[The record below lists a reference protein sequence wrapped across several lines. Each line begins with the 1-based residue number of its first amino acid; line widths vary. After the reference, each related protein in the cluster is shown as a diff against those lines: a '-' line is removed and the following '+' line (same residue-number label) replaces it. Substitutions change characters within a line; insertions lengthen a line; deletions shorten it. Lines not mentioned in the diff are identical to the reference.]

1 MSIHDGCA
9 ARSCTVCSSS
19 LHSLSVPSENLLSQ
33 LQQSLAGRYE
43 IERPLGRGGM
53 ATVYLARDVK
63 HHRHVA
69 LKVLD
74 AELGASLGTDR
85 FLAEIRV
92 TANMQHPNVLPLFD
106 SGESEGQ
113 LFYVMPYVAGETLR
127 AMLDREGKL
136 PIDQALRIAGAIASA
151 LDYAHRHGVVHRD
164 IKPENVLLS
173 DGVPIVADFGI
184 AKAVS
189 LSRKD
194 GGDTMPGMTQT
205 GLALGTPSYM
215 SPEQAMGETV
225 DGRSDVYA
233 LGCMLYEMLSGD
245 VPFTGP
251 SAQAVIAKH
260 ITMTVPSVR
269 EARTSVPVNVDLAIA
284 RAMAKE
290 PTDRFTNPAQ
300 FAAALTS
307 APPVEPMPDYS
318 RVTEPVT
325 RFTAPIA
332 GRQRELTELM
342 ARLDALGSDRGGFV
356 LLGGEPGVGKTR
368 LAEAVLTEA
377 RRRGWFCAVGHCYE
391 MEGSPPYLPFLELLE
406 YIARVVPPGRFRQLL
421 GSGAGELAV
430 VMPVIRQMYSDIP
443 AAVELPPDQQR
454 RFFFSRMLEYLERS
468 SHNLQLVLLFDDLHW
483 ADESTLL
490 LLEHLAAHLPQLRI
504 LFVGTYRDVDLE
516 VARPFARTL
525 ERLTRQRLAERVI
538 VRRMPEQDVAEL
550 LATLGAP
557 DPPAALV
564 SAIFRETEG
573 NPFFVEE
580 VFQHLREE
588 GRVLDAD
595 GHWLPDV
602 ELDGI
607 QVPEGVRL
615 VIGRR
620 LARVSADCLAV
631 LTAAAVIGPRF
642 TIAVLDALGEFGA
655 DAVLDALEEAE
666 GASLVLSQAAG
677 RETRYSFSHE
687 LIRQTLLA
695 GLSMPRRQRRHQK
708 TADAIERAFAGK
720 LEAHTSDLAY
730 HLYQA
735 GAAIESERTT
745 RVLLLAAR
753 QAITAGAF
761 NEALSQVEKAL
772 SILET
777 SGDLRHAELLRARGE
792 SLRGL
797 GRWGPAIDALDE
809 ALALFEALGASDET
823 LAVIFAMSDLL
834 LWTLSDHTRSSELL
848 ERALAILPDTAR
860 AMRVAL
866 LVRAGYSHG
875 MVSGGP
881 AGLPLIE
888 EGLRL
893 ARELGDPVI
902 IAEAL
907 GARGVHHSTYLRV
920 TDAIEDLAQAY
931 PVLEKGG
938 HRWEAIRF
946 EATYLRQLLIA
957 GRDTEMLARL
967 PVVTKNALD
976 LGHLGAW
983 FLVDQTSAH
992 REWCRHGN
1000 VAAFER
1006 FARGAAETWA
1016 SLGPWVT
1023 AANVYLAIALHE
1035 GGACDDPSAVIAS
1048 GGLSMGNE
1056 AWTDFAW
1063 AEYFVMSAETH
1074 PQRALAILDAH
1085 LDRLPAS
1092 AADGSGGTGIAVL
1105 RAIRGLA
1112 MLGEHARSAAL
1123 YDLSV
1128 DILRMGSAI
1137 GINSVV
1143 ECDCGIAAAAGKQWD
1158 KAETH
1163 FNNALHVTRTAPH
1176 VPAEADV
1183 LHWHAWML
1191 LQRRS
1196 SVDVERAVGMLR
1208 ECVALC
1214 ERVGLPRRARRA
1226 AEMLRDSTEDRG
1238 TA

>member
-1 MSIHDGCA
+1 MD
-9 ARSCTVCSSS
+9 SSA
-19 LHSLSVPSENLLSQ
+19 
-33 LQQSLAGRYE
+33 SLAALLADRYV
-43 IERPLGRGGM
+43 IERELGRGGM

-63 HHRHVA
+63 HHRRVA

-113 LFYVMPYVAGETLR
+113 LFYVMPFVEGETLR
-127 AMLDREGKL
+127 AMLDREGQL
-136 PIDQALRIAGAIASA
+136 PVDQALRIAGAIASA
-151 LDYAHRHGVVHRD
+151 LDYAHRHGVIHRD

-189 LSRKD
+189 NSRKD
-194 GGDTMPGMTQT
+194 GGDTLPGMTQT

-215 SPEQAMGETV
+215 SPEQAMGESI

-233 LGCMLYEMLSGD
+233 LGCMLYEMLSGAL
-245 VPFTGP
+245 PFTGS
-251 SAQAVIAKH
+251 SAQSVIAKH
-260 ITMTVPSVR
+260 ITMAVPSVR
-269 EARTSVPVNVDLAIA
+269 DARTSVPVNVDLAIA

-290 PTDRFTNPAQ
+290 PTERFTNPAQ

-318 RVTEPVT
+318 RVTELVT

-332 GRQRELTELM
+332 GRQRELGELM
-342 ARLDALGSDRGGFV
+342 TKLDALGSDRGGFV

-368 LAEAVLTEA
+368 LAEAVLIEA
-377 RRRGWFCAVGHCYE
+377 RRRGWFSAVGHCYE
-391 MEGSPPYLPFLELLE
+391 MDGSPPYLPFLELLE
-406 YIARVVPPGRFRQLL
+406 YIARVVPPGRFRALL
-421 GSGAGELAV
+421 GNGAGELAL
-430 VMPVIRQMYSDIP
+430 VMPAIRQMYSDIP

-454 RFFFSRMLEYLERS
+454 RFFFSRMLEYFERS
-468 SHNLQLVLLFDDLHW
+468 SHNLQSVLLFDDLHW

-490 LLEHLAAHLPQLRI
+490 LLEHLAPHLAQLRI
-504 LFVGTYRDVDLE
+504 LIVGTYRDVDLD
-516 VARPFARTL
+516 VSRPFARTL
-525 ERLTRQRLAERVI
+525 ERLTRQRLAERII
-538 VRRMPEQDVAEL
+538 VRRMPEQEVAEL

-595 GHWLPDV
+595 GHWLTDV
-602 ELDGI
+602 ELDAI

-620 LARVSADCLAV
+620 LERVSADCLSV

-642 TIAVLDALGEFGA
+642 TIAVLDALGEFTA

-745 RVLLLAAR
+745 RVLLLATR
-753 QAITAGAF
+753 QAIAAGAF

-777 SGDLRHAELLRARGE
+777 SSDLRHAELLRARGE

-797 GRWGPAIDALDE
+797 GRWGPALKSFDE
-809 ALALFEALGASDET
+809 ALQIFESVDAREET
-823 LAVIFAMSDLL
+823 LAVILVMSDIL
-834 LWTLSDHTRSSELL
+834 LWTVADHGRSSELL
-848 ERALAILPDTAR
+848 ERALSILPDEAS
-860 AMRVAL
+860 AMRVSL
-866 LVRAGYSHG
+866 LGRAGYSRG
-875 MVSGGP
+875 MVSGGA
-881 AGLPLIE
+881 AGLVLIE

-907 GARGVHHSTYLRV
+907 GARGVHHSNYLRV
-920 TDAIEDLAQAY
+920 SDAIEDLALAY
-931 PVLEKGG
+931 PMLEKSGN
-938 HRWEAIRF
+938 HWEAIRF
-946 EATYLRQLLIA
+946 EATYVRQLLIA
-957 GRDTEMLARL
+957 GRASELGVMLPA
-967 PVVTKNALD
+967 VTQKALD

-983 FLVDQTSAH
+983 FLADTTSAH
-992 REWCRHGN
+992 AEWCRHGS

-1006 FARGAAETWA
+1006 FARRAQETWT
-1016 SLGPWVT
+1016 SLGSWLA
-1023 AANVYLAIALHE
+1023 AANIYLAIALHE
-1035 GGACDDPSAVIAS
+1035 GGASDDPSAVIAS
-1048 GGLSMGNE
+1048 VGFSVGNE

-1063 AEYFVMSAETH
+1063 VEYFVISAETH
-1074 PQRALAILDAH
+1074 PHRALATLDAH
-1085 LDRLPAS
+1085 LHRLPTSLAN
-1092 AADGSGGTGIAVL
+1092 GSGGGGLAVL

-1112 MLGEHARSAAL
+1112 MLGHLARSAAL
-1123 YDLSV
+1123 YELSV
-1128 DILRMGSAI
+1128 DILRMGSVV
-1137 GINSVV
+1137 GIVSVV
-1143 ECDCGIAAAAGKQWD
+1143 ECDCGIAAAAGGQWD
-1158 KAETH
+1158 LAETH
-1163 FNNALHVTRTAPH
+1163 FINALHVTRTAPH
-1176 VPAEADV
+1176 APAEPDV
-1183 LHWHAWML
+1183 LQWHAWML
-1191 LQRRS
+1191 LQRRAPG
-1196 SVDVERAVGMLR
+1196 DVERAVGMLR

-1214 ERVGLPRRARRA
+1214 ERIGLPRRARVA
-1226 AEMLRDSTEDRG
+1226 AEMLRDATGVPRPG
-1238 TA
+1238 